1 MRGINTVE
9 QSINV
14 RKPHRNVDDN
24 GATIAVIPHTHK
36 RYGLIVITIVHNKFQ
51 TKIHI
56 SL

>member
-1 MRGINTVE
+1 MRGKNTVE

-36 RYGLIVITIVHNKFQ
+36 RYGLITIVHNNFQ

-56 SL
+56 ST

>member
-1 MRGINTVE
+1 MRGKNSGTVYT
-9 QSINV
+9 V

-36 RYGLIVITIVHNKFQ
+36 KYGLIVITIVHNKFQ

-56 SL
+56 ST